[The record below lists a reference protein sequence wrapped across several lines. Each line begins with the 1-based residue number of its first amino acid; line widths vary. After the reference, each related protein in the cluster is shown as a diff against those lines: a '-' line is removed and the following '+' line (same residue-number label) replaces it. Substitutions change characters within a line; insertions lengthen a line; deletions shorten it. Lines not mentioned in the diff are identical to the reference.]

1 MIKDPLRASMITST
15 SEAIVVSRVGWGSAI
30 HPTAPLMVAITVLL
44 QRSYR
49 LAKRTAMTWV

>member
-1 MIKDPLRASMITST
+1 MITST